1 MQLSDSRL
9 GTYKLELITKDIE
22 EGKFIRLCPKY
33 KDGLTVVAV
42 RGSAECWMQATQN
55 RQTFILP
62 PLNHRLLQL
71 IAEDEHRKGKH
82 LDVAATVAII

>member
-1 MQLSDSRL
+1 
-9 GTYKLELITKDIE
+9 
-22 EGKFIRLCPKY
+22 
-33 KDGLTVVAV
+33 
-42 RGSAECWMQATQN
+42 MQATRN

-71 IAEDEHRKGKH
+71 IAEDEHRKGGH